1 MDRRILKILG
11 RGSPRANTTRGL
23 QSRFQSGNVSYEVL
37 TIVRRQ
43 PVQTFLRLA
52 TPSMTTTLDWMF
64 GLNMRFVRRLE
75 KLTLCP
81 NLVVLPQT
89 SHLPATSSSFR
100 ADVLE
105 LDLVYASLTARAE
118 TPMREPR
125 ASGWDSTRATL
136 KPTMFAEMRTTGR
149 ILLFPG
155 FHAWHGS
162 RSSPIAAP
170 ISLPI

>member
-1 MDRRILKILG
+1 MSSARQLTDMDRWILG
-11 RGSPRANTTRGL
+11 SEVKNAPGRLPPGGVDSRLHGGSWS
-23 QSRFQSGNVSYEVL
+23 QEVL

-43 PVQTFLRLA
+43 PVQTFLRFA

-75 KLTLCP
+75 KLTLWP

-100 ADVLE
+100 SDVHE

-118 TPMREPR
+118 TPIVG
-125 ASGWDSTRATL
+125 AQSFGL
-136 KPTMFAEMRTTGR
+136 GQ
-149 ILLFPG
+149 
-155 FHAWHGS
+155 HS
-162 RSSPIAAP
+162 RD
-170 ISLPI
+170 L